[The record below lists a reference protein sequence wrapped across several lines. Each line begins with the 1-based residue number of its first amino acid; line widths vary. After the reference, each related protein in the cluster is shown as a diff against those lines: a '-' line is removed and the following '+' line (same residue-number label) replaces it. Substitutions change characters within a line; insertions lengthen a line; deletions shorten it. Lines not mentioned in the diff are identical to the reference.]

1 MQLTER
7 EFNVSYCL
15 AHGIKN
21 NEIGEM
27 LSISEHTVKAHLES
41 IYDKLTVNNRIQ
53 AVIKA
58 LQEELIDINKIQIK
72 KRVNRL

>member
-7 EFNVSYCL
+7 EFNVLYCL

-27 LSISEHTVKAHLES
+27 LSISEHTVKAHLM
-41 IYDKLTVNNRIQ
+41 TN
-53 AVIKA
+53 
-58 LQEELIDINKIQIK
+58 
-72 KRVNRL
+72 